1 MAKEIEQYREQYSGQ
16 RELKL
21 HLGCGQDYWPG
32 YVNIDVDSSAKADLI
47 LDISELENVFD
58 PGSVS
63 EVVMYHVINYLSLW
77 EARGFFQTLSR
88 LLTPEGRL
96 IIETVN
102 LEAALAKVAQSQG
115 NLGEYLEGVRALH
128 AFGRDHMEAQARFV
142 PNRFS
147 WTRWHLEAELGAAG
161 FASIRQTP
169 VQSHAPWRDMRLEA
183 SLATPMAA
191 PPGKRLLFLLY
202 YPMGSIT
209 MRIRGTIYEAYFKA
223 RGWQITYLDLE
234 RSDEDS
240 IIRTASEHDLVYCLK
255 VPFLNL
261 YLRLRTE
268 TSAKIIFDL
277 TDALWLPHHRNTGWK
292 DLEMILAIADGVFCD
307 NEHVAEYGRKF
318 NPNVRVIHAC
328 TQVEQF
334 TAAKASHSRRQDG
347 KIRLGWVGTHGTL
360 SAISKIAPALA
371 TICLRHPQVE
381 LRLLCLNYQQDQCPD
396 LEGIPHSI
404 LTDYDEATMIQEILD
419 MDIGLFPPPFGLDDF
434 AIRGPLKALLYMSGG
449 IPVVAQRGGDCATLI
464 EDGVNGML
472 ADSQEEWEG
481 QLELLLASA
490 ERRQAM
496 GEAGHRLVA
505 QRNSLAAVSASLE
518 DELEYIRDHAEHNP
532 ALDMFRKPQTASLTP
547 VATAKGSGNGTPKI
561 LIGCDFYWP
570 SVGGVET
577 IVKNLGLSLQ
587 KLGYEVE
594 IAARALPNRTSDVY
608 EGMLIHSLDA
618 DTPTSVGLPRASLQL
633 RELVESGKYV
643 GVILRADP
651 LNWVIWSLEGA
662 RVPAH
667 TRTLVQPLINEDGYG
682 NWGGNTGFRQ
692 RLGGVLR
699 QTSAVVCLTQT
710 GPDARYLKEEGIPFV
725 HLPNATTPLVPNL
738 DFRQTYDFS
747 PDKPLLVHVA
757 NLWPVKNHLGL
768 IEAFRKLDL
777 DCQLALLGNPSGNLE
792 YAEQVKHA
800 VAQDARIKL
809 LHGLSGPQV
818 AAAMQAADLVV
829 LASHGEVFP
838 VSIVEAMS
846 HGKAWI
852 ATPQCGAANELSG
865 GVITPLDKF
874 PEAIARLLATP
885 QQLNQLGALGKSHW
899 QQCNQWDSVAK
910 CWQELVATG
919 ALRNPPAPPPEVWAS
934 TQSIRLAVTE
944 GQAALISVIIPT
956 KNRPHLLAQA
966 LLSLQYQ
973 TYRRFEVVVAND
985 GGCDV
990 GDVVDYFGSHFPI
1003 TYIRRSTSGGAA
1015 AARNMALSAAQGD
1028 IIAYLDDDDY
1038 YFTHHL
1044 ETIATALENTA
1055 FDFVY
1060 SDAEYVVHK
1069 MVDGRPME
1077 TTRTRPYQIRP
1088 YSRDDLL
1095 VANYIPTP
1103 TWAHRAS
1110 LLKQI
1115 GGFDESMTI
1124 LEDWDFLLRASAVA
1138 RIQKIER
1145 LSVEVRQAAFR
1156 QDHTLPSAARQLPG
1170 FKQLYAR
1177 YPAPN
1182 ASVERLRQILLQELE
1197 TPQGPS
1203 QYRVPTAFEDGYPL
1217 WVNKHSLEPIHGQVH
1232 AERMMAWQRR
1242 PHFLLLMPVRQQE
1255 MEQLAKTIDGLQQ
1268 QLYQG
1273 WQLIVLSDQPTPNDI
1288 FNQSEVLGWLQLD
1301 SLEDE
1306 QTLVAGCNAVIENIP
1321 SDWVAL
1327 LPPGTTLEPNALLSI
1342 GDYAQLHPEWQA
1354 IYSDHDFLSATG
1366 QRQDPWFKPDFSLD
1380 YLRSMDYVG
1389 SAVWFQTQALRS
1401 AGSFAPFPGA
1411 LQYDALLR
1419 IFDQEGGFSS
1429 IGHIAEPLVHL
1440 PFSQTEHPLA
1450 QASRQVAVEAHLA
1463 RRKVPGQVEQGL
1475 LPDTLRVAY
1484 PLERTPLV
1492 SIIIPNRDSVWYL
1505 RPCLETLFQKTD
1517 YTHYEVIIVDN
1528 QTEDPDTL
1536 AYYDELAATHSER
1549 VRIVHYDRPF
1559 NFSAQCN
1566 LGVEAAQG
1574 ELILLLNNDTE
1585 IIQANWLS
1593 RMVAHALRP
1602 EVGIVGARLVYPE
1615 TGKVQHAG
1623 VILGLDRLASHG
1635 FMNLDMKDPGYLN
1648 RLQVEQNYSAVTAA
1662 CMLVAKELFIQVSG
1676 MDEQDTPVL
1685 FNDVDFCLKVRE
1697 LGKLIVWTPYATLV
1711 HHESKSL
1718 QSELQEIKRRA
1729 AIVERDSATALAL
1742 HVRWKKWLRE
1752 DPAYNRHLALSTNR
1766 SFHVESELV
1775 ADWDTNFHDRQRILA
1790 FPPAGGVGEYRFT
1803 APLKGL
1809 THAARIQSTIVQTRK
1824 YHELRYPTLPELNR
1838 LEPDVLM
1845 QQVDYSPAFLEWQEL
1860 YRKQRPDMLSVI
1872 MIDDLITQMP
1882 EDNPNYRR
1890 IPRNGRQRLRKL
1902 FEQTDRVVVSTQ
1914 PLFDFVKE
1922 LTDEVRLVPNS
1933 LRDDLWAHLSSQ
1945 RRVGKKPRVGW
1956 AGAQQHK
1963 GDLAIISEAV
1973 KQTANEVEWVFF
1985 GMCPDEIRPYV
1996 TEYHQFEVGVE
2007 AYPAKLASLNLD
2019 LAVAPLQQHPFNEAK
2034 SNLRLLEYGV
2044 LGLPVVCTD
2053 IYPYRTDNAPVTR
2066 VANETGAWV
2075 QAIRE
2080 RVHDL
2085 DATAKEG
2092 DALQQWVRQRYLLSH
2107 HLDAWFKALTDPRP

>member
-1 MAKEIEQYREQYSGQ
+1 MAKEIEQYRGKSD
-16 RELKL
+16 LKL

-32 YVNIDVDSSAKADLI
+32 YVNIDVDPSAKADLI
-47 LDISELENVFD
+47 LDISELENTFD
-58 PGSVS
+58 PGSIS

-77 EARGFFQTLSR
+77 EARGFFQALTR
-88 LLTPEGRL
+88 LMPPNGRL

-102 LEAALAKVAQSQG
+102 LEAALAKVAQSKG

-147 WTRWHLEAELGAAG
+147 WTRWHLEEELGAAG

-183 SLATPMAA
+183 SLAA
-191 PPGKRLLFLLY
+191 PVVATPGKRLLFLLY

-209 MRIRGTIYEAYFKA
+209 MRIRGTLYADYFKA
-223 RGWQITYLDLE
+223 QGWQVTYLDLE
-234 RSDEDS
+234 RNDEES
-240 IIRTASEHDLVYCLK
+240 IVQAAAEHDLVYCLK
-255 VPFLNL
+255 VPFINL

-268 TSAKIIFDL
+268 TAAKIIFDL
-277 TDALWLPHHRNTGWK
+277 TDALWLPHHRDTGWK

-307 NEHVAEYGRKF
+307 NEHVAEYGRKY

-334 TAAKASHSRRQDG
+334 AAARADHRRREDG

-360 SAISKIAPALA
+360 SAIGKIAPALA
-371 TICLRHPQVE
+371 ALCRRHPEVE
-381 LRLLCLNYQQDQCPD
+381 LRLLCLNYQQAQCPD
-396 LEGIPHSI
+396 LSGIPHSI
-404 LTDYDEATMIQEILD
+404 CTHYDEATMIQEILD

-464 EDGVNGML
+464 ENGVNGML
-472 ADSQEEWEG
+472 ADTQEEWEG

-496 GEAGHRLVA
+496 GEAGYRLVA

-518 DELEYIRDHAEHNP
+518 AELEYIRDRAEHNP
-532 ALDMFRKPQTASLTP
+532 ALEMFRKQPIQHPVASPVPGQATAS
-547 VATAKGSGNGTPKI
+547 AARKI

-577 IVKNLGLSLQ
+577 IVKNLGLSLK

-594 IAARALPNRTSDVY
+594 IAARALPNRTADVY
-608 EGMLIHSLDA
+608 EGMPIHSLDA
-618 DTPTSVGLPRASLQL
+618 DTPTPSGLPRASLQL
-633 RELVESGKYV
+633 RELVESGRYA

-662 RVPAH
+662 NVPAH

-682 NWGGNTGFRQ
+682 NWGSNASFRQ
-692 RLGGVLR
+692 RLGAVLR

-710 GPDARYLKEEGIPFV
+710 GPDARYMKEEGIPFV
-725 HLPNATTPLVPNL
+725 HLPNATTPLEPNL
-738 DFRQTYDFS
+738 DFRQTYGFA

-757 NLWPVKNHLGL
+757 NLWPVKNHPGL
-768 IEAFRKLDL
+768 IESFRKLGQDY
-777 DCQLALLGNPSGNLE
+777 QLALLGNPSGDLE
-792 YAEQVKHA
+792 YARQVQHIA
-800 VAQDARIKL
+800 AQDPRIKL

-865 GVITPLDKF
+865 GIISTLDKF
-874 PEAIARLLATP
+874 PEAIARLFAQP
-885 QQLNQLGALGKSHW
+885 QQLRQLGNLGKAHW
-899 QQCNQWDSVAK
+899 QQCNQWDAVARS
-910 CWQELVATG
+910 WQELVASGT
-919 ALRNPPAPPPEVWAS
+919 LQRPLAPPPEVWAA
-934 TQSIRLAVTE
+934 TQGIRLAISD

-966 LLSLQYQ
+966 LQSLQYQ
-973 TYRRFEVVVAND
+973 TYRRFEAVVAND

-990 GDVVDYFGSHFPI
+990 GDVVDYFSSHFPI
-1003 TYIRRSTSGGAA
+1003 TYIRRSVSGGAA
-1015 AARNMALSAAQGD
+1015 AARNMALSAARGE

-1038 YFTHHL
+1038 YLTHHL
-1044 ETIATALENTA
+1044 ETIASALENPA

-1088 YSRDDLL
+1088 YSQDDLM
-1095 VANYIPTP
+1095 VANFIPTP

-1110 LLKQI
+1110 LLRQI
-1115 GGFDESMTI
+1115 GSFDESMTI

-1156 QDHTLPSAARQLPG
+1156 QDHTLPAAARQLPG
-1170 FKQLYAR
+1170 FKELYAR

-1182 ASVERLRQILLQELE
+1182 ANVERLRQVMLQQLE
-1197 TPQGPS
+1197 APQDAAQSRAPS
-1203 QYRVPTAFEDGYPL
+1203 TFGEGYPL
-1217 WVNKHSLEPIHGQVH
+1217 WVSKHSLEPIHAQVH
-1232 AERMMAWQRR
+1232 AERMMAWQQR
-1242 PHFLLLMPVRQQE
+1242 PHFLLLMPVRQQD
-1255 MEQLAKTIDGLQQ
+1255 MGLLASTIDAFQQ

-1273 WQLIVLSDQPTPNDI
+1273 WQLIVLSDQPSPNEI
-1288 FNQSEVLGWLQLD
+1288 FDQSDVLGWLQLD
-1301 SLEDE
+1301 SVEDE
-1306 QTLVAGCNAVIENIP
+1306 QTLVAGCNAVIENIA

-1327 LPPGTTLEPNALLSI
+1327 LPPGTSLEPNALLCL
-1342 GDYAQLHPEWQA
+1342 GDYAQLHPEWRA
-1354 IYSDHDFLSATG
+1354 IYSDHDFLGTTG
-1366 QRQDPWFKPDFSLD
+1366 QRQDPWFKPDINLD

-1389 SAVWFQTQALRS
+1389 AAVWFQTAALHA
-1401 AGSFAPFPGA
+1401 AGGFAPFPGA
-1411 LQYDALLR
+1411 LHYDALLR
-1419 IFDQEGGFSS
+1419 VLDQNGGTPA

-1440 PFSQTEHPLA
+1440 PLALDEHPLA
-1450 QASRQVAVEAHLA
+1450 PASRQVAVESHLA
-1463 RRKVPGQVEQGL
+1463 RHQLPAQVEQGL
-1475 LPDTLRVAY
+1475 LPGTLRVVY
-1484 PLERTPLV
+1484 PLTHTPKV
-1492 SIIIPNRDSVWYL
+1492 SIVIPNRDSVWYL
-1505 RPCLETLFQKTD
+1505 RPCLETLFEKTD
-1517 YTHYEVIIVDN
+1517 YPDYEVVIVDN
-1528 QTEDPDTL
+1528 QSDDPDTL
-1536 AYYDELAATHSER
+1536 AYYEELLAQRPEQVR
-1549 VRIVHYDRPF
+1549 VVHYDQPF

-1566 LGVEAAQG
+1566 LGVEAARG

-1585 IIQANWLS
+1585 IVQANWLS
-1593 RMVAHALRP
+1593 RMVAHGLR
-1602 EVGIVGARLVYPE
+1602 EDVGVVGARLVYPE
-1615 TGKVQHAG
+1615 TGKIQHAG
-1623 VILGLDRLASHG
+1623 VILGLDSLASHG
-1635 FMNLDMKDPGYLN
+1635 FVNLDMKDPGYLN

-1662 CMLVAKELFIQVSG
+1662 CLLVAKSLYLQVAG
-1676 MDEQDTPVL
+1676 LDEKDAPVL

-1697 LGKLIVWTPYATLV
+1697 LGKLIVWTPYVTLV

-1718 QSELQEIKRRA
+1718 LTELQEIKRRA
-1729 AIVERDSATALAL
+1729 AVVDRDVATAQAL
-1742 HVRWKKWLRE
+1742 HSRWRQWLRE
-1752 DPAYNRHLALSTNR
+1752 DPAYNRHLALNTNKA
-1766 SFHVESELV
+1766 FHVENELV
-1775 ADWDTNFHDRQRILA
+1775 VDWDTQFHDRQRVLA

-1809 THAARIQSTIVQTRK
+1809 THAARIQSTIVQTRR
-1824 YHELRYPTLPELNR
+1824 YHEWRYPTLPELNR
-1838 LEPDVLM
+1838 LDPDVLM

-1860 YRKQRPDMLSVI
+1860 YRKQRPDMLSVM

-1890 IPRNGRQRLRKL
+1890 VPRNGRQRLRKL
-1902 FEQTDRVVVSTQ
+1902 FEYADRVIVSTQ
-1914 PLFDFVKE
+1914 PLYDFVKE
-1922 LTDEVRLVPNS
+1922 LSDEVRLVPNS

-1973 KQTANEVEWVFF
+1973 KQTAHEVEWVFF
-1985 GMCPDEIRPYV
+1985 GMCPDDIRPYV
-1996 TEYHQFEVGVE
+1996 AEYHQFEVGVE

-2053 IYPYRTDNAPVTR
+2053 IYPYRSDDAPVTR
-2066 VANETGAWV
+2066 VANETAAWV
-2075 QAIRE
+2075 EAIRA

-2085 DATAKEG
+2085 DATAREG
-2092 DALQQWVRQRYLLSH
+2092 DVLRQWVRQRYLQSH
-2107 HLDAWFKALTDPRP
+2107 HLDAWFKALTDPRS

>member
-1 MAKEIEQYREQYSGQ
+1 MKISLIPAQNADNVSSRIRVFLLAQALQAAGQ
-16 RELKL
+16 ET
-21 HLGCGQDYWPG
+21 HTQPMP
-32 YVNIDVDSSAKADLI
+32 DVD
-47 LDISELENVFD
+47 
-58 PGSVS
+58 
-63 EVVMYHVINYLSLW
+63 
-77 EARGFFQTLSR
+77 
-88 LLTPEGRL
+88 
-96 IIETVN
+96 
-102 LEAALAKVAQSQG
+102 
-115 NLGEYLEGVRALH
+115 
-128 AFGRDHMEAQARFV
+128 
-142 PNRFS
+142 
-147 WTRWHLEAELGAAG
+147 
-161 FASIRQTP
+161 
-169 VQSHAPWRDMRLEA
+169 
-183 SLATPMAA
+183 
-191 PPGKRLLFLLY
+191 LLFIQKKITPDLL
-202 YPMGSIT
+202 
-209 MRIRGTIYEAYFKA
+209 AYARLVKA
-223 RGWQITYLDLE
+223 RGGRVIYDLDESHEEKLAELDIRPEDWQTMVGL
-234 RSDEDS
+234 
-240 IIRTASEHDLVYCLK
+240 ADLVTTDTPERARLLALRFPQANLAVLPGGIDTSPDK
-255 VPFLNL
+255 AAPAPIHDDLRIIWFGSVGNL
-261 YLRLRTE
+261 YQIAPLVPTLRTLG
-268 TSAKIIFDL
+268 AQL
-277 TDALWLPHHRNTGWK
+277 HVVTDRAALPELGKMLPDFK
-292 DLEMILAIADGVFCD
+292 L
-307 NEHVAEYGRKF
+307 
-318 NPNVRVIHAC
+318 
-328 TQVEQF
+328 
-334 TAAKASHSRRQDG
+334 
-347 KIRLGWVGTHGTL
+347 
-360 SAISKIAPALA
+360 
-371 TICLRHPQVE
+371 HPW
-381 LRLLCLNYQQDQCPD
+381 
-396 LEGIPHSI
+396 
-404 LTDYDEATMIQEILD
+404 
-419 MDIGLFPPPFGLDDF
+419 
-434 AIRGPLKALLYMSGG
+434 
-449 IPVVAQRGGDCATLI
+449 
-464 EDGVNGML
+464 
-472 ADSQEEWEG
+472 SQENFST
-481 QLELLLASA
+481 LLQQGDLA
-490 ERRQAM
+490 
-496 GEAGHRLVA
+496 L
-505 QRNSLAAVSASLE
+505 
-518 DELEYIRDHAEHNP
+518 
-532 ALDMFRKPQTASLTP
+532 
-547 VATAKGSGNGTPKI
+547 
-561 LIGCDFYWP
+561 
-570 SVGGVET
+570 
-577 IVKNLGLSLQ
+577 
-587 KLGYEVE
+587 
-594 IAARALPNRTSDVY
+594 
-608 EGMLIHSLDA
+608 
-618 DTPTSVGLPRASLQL
+618 
-633 RELVESGKYV
+633 
-643 GVILRADP
+643 
-651 LNWVIWSLEGA
+651 
-662 RVPAH
+662 
-667 TRTLVQPLINEDGYG
+667 
-682 NWGGNTGFRQ
+682 
-692 RLGGVLR
+692 
-699 QTSAVVCLTQT
+699 LTQT
-710 GPDARYLKEEGIPFV
+710 GDKHEDSKSNGEMLTAIANGLV
-725 HLPNATTPLVPNL
+725 PLVSSCPAYRALAQALNAEDSIYTSPETLAEAVSTYADRKRRQAYL
-738 DFRQTYDFS
+738 DRAQPYIQEHYG
-747 PDKPLLVHVA
+747 PAALA
-757 NLWPVKNHLGL
+757 NYFLGL
-768 IEAFRKLDL
+768 
-777 DCQLALLGNPSGNLE
+777 LE
-792 YAEQVKHA
+792 TFPPRVSA
-800 VAQDARIKL
+800 
-809 LHGLSGPQV
+809 PQ
-818 AAAMQAADLVV
+818 
-829 LASHGEVFP
+829 
-838 VSIVEAMS
+838 
-846 HGKAWI
+846 
-852 ATPQCGAANELSG
+852 
-865 GVITPLDKF
+865 
-874 PEAIARLLATP
+874 PEAPLAPTFASAR
-885 QQLNQLGALGKSHW
+885 S
-899 QQCNQWDSVAK
+899 
-910 CWQELVATG
+910 
-919 ALRNPPAPPPEVWAS
+919 APLPHV
-934 TQSIRLAVTE
+934 
-944 GQAALISVIIPT
+944 SVIIPT
-956 KNRPHLLAQA
+956 KDRPHLLAQA
-966 LLSLQYQ
+966 LQSLQYQ
-973 TYRRFEVVVAND
+973 TYRCFEVVIAND

-1015 AARNMALSAAQGD
+1015 AARNMALSAARGN

-1475 LPDTLRVAY
+1475 LPGTLRVAY

-1845 QQVDYSPAFLEWQEL
+1845 QQVDYSPAFFEWQEL